1 MKLNSIF
8 ATSLAVASLAL
19 VGCGSSTDSSS
30 ASTTGGAA
38 PSAMLK
44 GDIKVG
50 GSSTVYPISQAF
62 AEEFGRANSGV
73 KVSVDESGTTA
84 GFQKFMDG
92 ALDITGASRTIDEKE
107 IAMAKEKGI
116 EFVEIPI
123 AYDGL
128 SIVVNP
134 NNTWCE
140 TLTVAELNKIW
151 NRDSKINNWKD
162 VRPGFPDKPL
172 KLFGAGEA
180 SGTFDYFNEA
190 INGDKKNFRSDY
202 SKSEDDNVLVNG
214 VAGEE
219 GGLGYFG
226 FAYYINNTSKVKIV
240 KVDPGTGPVEPTETT
255 INDGTYQPLSRPIFL
270 YINKKSLER
279 PEVMAFVKYALGAE
293 GPMLVKDSGYIPLP
307 KEVMDLNLKHV
318 EEMKTGS
325 AFAGKPMVGI
335 KLADVLKA
343 ASGN

>member
-1 MKLNSIF
+1 
-8 ATSLAVASLAL
+8 
-19 VGCGSSTDSSS
+19 
-30 ASTTGGAA
+30 
-38 PSAMLK
+38 
-44 GDIKVG
+44 
-50 GSSTVYPISQAF
+50 
-62 AEEFGRANSGV
+62 
-73 KVSVDESGTTA
+73 
-84 GFQKFMDG
+84 
-92 ALDITGASRTIDEKE
+92 
-107 IAMAKEKGI
+107 
-116 EFVEIPI
+116 
-123 AYDGL
+123 
-128 SIVVNP
+128 
-134 NNTWCE
+134 
-140 TLTVAELNKIW
+140 TVAELNKIW

-226 FAYYINNTSKVKIV
+226 YAYYINNTSKVKIV
-240 KVDPGTGPVEPTETT
+240 KVDPGTGPVEPTEST

-270 YINKKSLER
+270 YINKKALER
-279 PEVMAFVKYALGAE
+279 PEVMAFMKYALGPD
-293 GPMLVKDSGYIPLP
+293 GPTLVKDSGYIPLP

-325 AFAGKPMVGI
+325 AFVGKPMVGI